1 MNNLKTVALLGFLSA
16 LVVLVAQLFGL
27 SAWAGLGIA
36 AGLNLLMYFFSD
48 RIALSSSG
56 ARPVTEQQLPEV
68 YAIVRRLATSQGMP
82 MPTVHYI
89 ESPQPNAFATGRS
102 PSRAAVVVTAGILQA
117 MTPREL
123 EGVLAHELA
132 HVRNRD
138 ILITTIAAVLAAALS
153 VFVRFGFFFGGG
165 RRDDSGNPI
174 GAVLAL
180 ASIILAPLAAMIIR
194 LAISRAREYEADAS
208 GARITGEP
216 LALASALEKIGAA
229 SARVPMN
236 VNPAFAELYIENPAK
251 AVKRRGLTQLFSTHP
266 PIEDRIRRLRE
277 MALSTG
283 GR

>member
-48 RIALSSSG
+48 RLALSSSG
-56 ARPVTEQQLPEV
+56 ARPVTEQQFPEL
-68 YAIVRRLATSQGMP
+68 YAIVRRLATAQGMP

-89 ESPQPNAFATGRS
+89 DSPQPNAFATGRS

-153 VFVRFGFFFGGG
+153 VFVRFGFFFGG
-165 RRDDSGNPI
+165 RRDGSGNPV

-180 ASIILAPLAAMIIR
+180 ASIILAPIAAMIIR

-251 AVKRRGLTQLFSTHP
+251 AVKRRGLIQLFSTHP

>member
-16 LVVLVAQLFGL
+16 LVVLVAQVFGL

-48 RIALSSSG
+48 RIALASSG

-68 YAIVRRLATSQGMP
+68 YAVVRRLATAQGMP
-82 MPTVHYI
+82 MPTIYHI
-89 ESPQPNAFATGRS
+89 NSPQPNAFATGRS
-102 PSRAAVVVTAGILQA
+102 PSRAAVAVTSGILQTMA
-117 MTPREL
+117 PSEL

-138 ILITTIAAVLAAALS
+138 ILISTIAAVLAAALS

-165 RRDDSGNPI
+165 RRDDSGNPV
-174 GAVLAL
+174 GAILAL
-180 ASIILAPLAAMIIR
+180 ASIILAPLAAMLIR

-216 LALASALEKIGAA
+216 LALASALEKIGMA
-229 SARVPMN
+229 SARIPMN

-251 AVKRRGLTQLFSTHP
+251 AINRRGMTPVVLHP
-266 PIEDRIRRLRE
+266 PADRGQDP
-277 MALSTG
+277 AAA
-283 GR
+283 

>member
-1 MNNLKTVALLGFLSA
+1 
-16 LVVLVAQLFGL
+16 
-27 SAWAGLGIA
+27 
-36 AGLNLLMYFFSD
+36 
-48 RIALSSSG
+48 
-56 ARPVTEQQLPEV
+56 
-68 YAIVRRLATSQGMP
+68 MP

-165 RRDDSGNPI
+165 RRDDSSNPI

>member
-1 MNNLKTVALLGFLSA
+1 M
-16 LVVLVAQLFGL
+16 
-27 SAWAGLGIA
+27 
-36 AGLNLLMYFFSD
+36 
-48 RIALSSSG
+48 
-56 ARPVTEQQLPEV
+56 
-68 YAIVRRLATSQGMP
+68 
-82 MPTVHYI
+82 
-89 ESPQPNAFATGRS
+89 
-102 PSRAAVVVTAGILQA
+102 
-117 MTPREL
+117 
-123 EGVLAHELA
+123 LAHELS

-153 VFVRFGFFFGGG
+153 VFVRFGFFFGG
-165 RRDDSGNPI
+165 RRDSGNPI

-180 ASIILAPLAAMIIR
+180 ASIILAPIAAMIIR

-216 LALASALEKIGAA
+216 LALASALEKIGTA

-236 VNPAFAELYIENPAK
+236 VNPAFAELYIEDPAK

>member
-48 RIALSSSG
+48 RLALSSSG

-89 ESPQPNAFATGRS
+89 ESPQPNAFATGRN
-102 PSRAAVVVTAGILQA
+102 PSRAAVVVTSGILQA

-123 EGVLAHELA
+123 EGVLAHELS

-153 VFVRFGFFFGGG
+153 VFVRFGFFFGG
-165 RRDDSGNPI
+165 RRDSGNPI

-180 ASIILAPLAAMIIR
+180 ASIILAPIAAMIIR